1 MVNRTP
7 TRIAVSRQG
16 FSRQE
21 SLGILSVIAM
31 STAIAGAS
39 YTRNYYAHKISEPK
53 QAIIREDC
61 QVIGQ
66 AMNSYRQDKEHA
78 PASLDDLV
86 QSGYL
91 AALPKGFK
99 KEDCPW

>member
-1 MVNRTP
+1 MR
-7 TRIAVSRQG
+7 G

-39 YTRNYYAHKISEPK
+39 YAHKVSTAK
-53 QAIIREDC
+53 QAILSEDC
-61 QVIGQ
+61 KMIGH
-66 AMNSYRQDKEHA
+66 AMNSYRLEKGHA
-78 PASLDDLV
+78 PPSLDDLV

-91 AALPKGFK
+91 VALPQGFR
-99 KEDCPW
+99 KEDCTW